1 MSRSN
6 PISSRRWLPIISGI
20 LVLLPLLAAGFLYS
34 RARQSEELIRQTVV
48 QVLSK
53 QFKSDVELRAVQV
66 KVFPR
71 IAVMGEGLSF
81 HYHGRLDTPPL
92 IRIEHFTFALGI
104 LGLLRPVKHISLVQ
118 IGQMIISIPPRDPKK
133 TSPAVHA
140 PSQDKGPGPA
150 VVVDLVICKATDI
163 VILPKKAGKEPL
175 DWDIH
180 ELFLDSVSV
189 DKPFAFHG
197 HLTNGKPVGEIE
209 THGEFGPWDVDDPG
223 GSPVSGEYKFSGAD
237 LDPFPGIAGTL
248 SSTGKYSGVLTELQV
263 QGQTDTPNFS
273 LDKVGRPVPLH
284 TDYAATVDGTN
295 GDTYLHLVNGT
306 LIRSLIVA
314 EGSIV
319 NVPEKKGHLIT
330 LDASVP
336 NGRIQDIL
344 SLAINSDKPLMT
356 GPVKIKAKLILPP
369 GKERALDKIIIDG
382 SFGVDDAKWSSPAIR
397 EQLESLS
404 RHGEGKPTDTDTG
417 SSVSGLRGSFHLEN
431 GVIQFNSLTFSVPG
445 AAIDLT
451 GTYALR
457 DGNLDFNGH
466 LRLQAKLSQTMT
478 GAKSFLL
485 KAFDPLFKKN
495 DAGAVLP
502 ITITGT
508 RDKPTFGLSV
518 LHKTIKKQVNTKTA
532 GQSGKSPSK

>member
-1 MSRSN
+1 MPRSD

-20 LVLLPLLAAGFLYS
+20 LALLLLLAAGFLYS
-34 RARQSEELIRQTVV
+34 CARHSEELIRQTIV
-48 QVLSK
+48 QALSK
-53 QFKSDVELRAVQV
+53 QFKSDVELRAVHV

-71 IAVMGEGLSF
+71 IAVMGEGLSL

-104 LGLLRPVKHISLVQ
+104 PGLLRPVKHIPLVQ
-118 IGQMIISIPPRDPKK
+118 IDQMTISVPPRDPKK
-133 TSPAVHA
+133 ASPAVHA
-140 PSQDKGPGPA
+140 PSQDKSLGPA
-150 VVVDLVICKATDI
+150 VVVDQVLCKATDI

-189 DKPFAFHG
+189 DKPFTFHG
-197 HLTNGKPVGEIE
+197 HLTNGKPIGEIE

-223 GSPVSGEYKFSGAD
+223 SSPVSGEYKFSGAD

-248 SSTGKYSGVLTELQV
+248 SSTGKYSGVLSELQV

-284 TDYAATVDGTN
+284 TSYTATVDGTN
-295 GDTYLHLVNGT
+295 GDTYLHPVNGT
-306 LIRSLIVA
+306 LIRSFIVA

-369 GKERALDKIIIDG
+369 GKEKPLDKIIIDG
-382 SFGVDDAKWSSPAIR
+382 NFGVDDAKWSSPAIR

-404 RHGEGKPTDTDTG
+404 RHGEGKPTDIDTG
-417 SSVSGLRGSFHLEN
+417 SSVSDLRGSFHLEK

-466 LRLQAKLSQTMT
+466 LRLQAKLSQTVT

-485 KAFDPLFKKN
+485 KAFDPFFKKDN
-495 DAGAVLP
+495 AGAVLP

-508 RDKPTFGLSV
+508 RDKPTFGVSV